1 VRSWQT
7 QADGASAEPETA
19 DELMGVMFT
28 TPKELRHAAE
38 QVLEQEFIPTELL
51 AEDERFADLVL
62 RPAGSGEIR
71 VRAERERH
79 WYPFRVIRVDHVAR

>member
-1 VRSWQT
+1 MRSWHT
-7 QADGASAEPETA
+7 QADGASEEAETA
-19 DELMGVMFT
+19 DELLGVMFT
-28 TPKELRHAAE
+28 TAKELRHAAE

-79 WYPFRVIRVDHVAR
+79 WYPFRVTRVDHAPR